1 MDYNF
6 IRRCL
11 IRHADMIGRDHYSP
25 MVVNAVIRS
34 IERGTEHHLKNYVL
48 TQLNSRK
55 SHTVELRRKELLVE
69 FVKSYGGVHL
79 LSKVTGIGDSNIRDW
94 LSGRYNISDESWLKL
109 LNSFDKVKK
118 CHEEKIQRKAN
129 RQAKST

>member
-1 MDYNF
+1 
-6 IRRCL
+6 
-11 IRHADMIGRDHYSP
+11 MIWRDHYSP

-48 TQLNSRK
+48 TQLNNRK

-69 FVKSYGGVHL
+69 FVESYGGVHL

-129 RQAKST
+129 RQAKSA

>member
-1 MDYNF
+1 
-6 IRRCL
+6 
-11 IRHADMIGRDHYSP
+11 MIGRDHYSP

-34 IERGTEHHLKNYVL
+34 IEHGTEHHLKNYVL
-48 TQLNSRK
+48 TQLNNRK
-55 SHTVELRRKELLVE
+55 SHTVEIRRKELLIE
-69 FVKSYGGVHL
+69 FIKNHGSVYL
-79 LSKVTGIGDSNIRDW
+79 LSKATGIGDSNIRDW
-94 LSGRYNISDESWLKL
+94 LSGRYNISDEAWLKL

>member
-11 IRHADMIGRDHYSP
+11 IRHAEMIGRDHYSP
-25 MVVNAVIRS
+25 MVVNAVIYA
-34 IERGTEHHLKNYVL
+34 IEHGTEHHLKNCVL
-48 TQLNSRK
+48 TQLNNRK
-55 SHTVELRRKELLVE
+55 YHTVEIRRKELLIE
-69 FVKSYGGVHL
+69 FVNKYGSVHL

-94 LSGRYNISDESWLKL
+94 MSGRYNISDESWLKL

-129 RQAKST
+129 RQAKSA

>member
-11 IRHADMIGRDHYSP
+11 IRHAEMIGRDHYSP

-48 TQLNSRK
+48 TQLNNRK
-55 SHTVELRRKELLVE
+55 SHTVELRRKELLAE
-69 FVKSYGGVHL
+69 FVNKYGGVYL

-109 LNSFDKVKK
+109 LNSFDEVKK
-118 CHEEKIQRKAN
+118 VFEKK
-129 RQAKST
+129 KK

>member
-1 MDYNF
+1 
-6 IRRCL
+6 
-11 IRHADMIGRDHYSP
+11 MIGRDHYSP

-34 IERGTEHHLKNYVL
+34 IERDTDHHLKNYLL

-55 SHTVELRRKELLVE
+55 SHTVEIRRKELLIE
-69 FVKSYGGVHL
+69 FIKNHGSVYL

-94 LSGRYNISDESWLKL
+94 LSGRYNISDEAWLKL

-129 RQAKST
+129 RQAKSA

>member
-1 MDYNF
+1 
-6 IRRCL
+6 
-11 IRHADMIGRDHYSP
+11 MIGRDHYSL
-25 MVVNAVIRS
+25 MAVNAVIYA
-34 IERGTEHHLKNYVL
+34 IEHGTEHHLKNYVL
-48 TQLNSRK
+48 TQLNGRK

-69 FVKSYGGVHL
+69 FVESYGGVHL

-94 LSGRYNISDESWLKL
+94 MSGRYNISDESWLKL